1 MRSWTSNRESTIHIK
16 EAAKVGDRAAAADA
30 CRRRNKKPA
39 WEKSSRFHQ
48 KCGKIGFLVNESC
61 LKLLVVLDRE
71 SEMGL
76 LRKEKKRLA
85 CYCLTDCLLLAEG
98 GGGSSRYL

>member
-1 MRSWTSNRESTIHIK
+1 VRSWTSNRESTIHIK
-16 EAAKVGDRAAAADA
+16 EAAKVGDRAALLLLTAS

-61 LKLLVVLDRE
+61 LKLLLF
-71 SEMGL
+71 
-76 LRKEKKRLA
+76 
-85 CYCLTDCLLLAEG
+85 
-98 GGGSSRYL
+98 